1 MYSVIHVRNSEIKQL
16 RPLFIAML
24 WNIDLI
30 FEMWVYN
37 DKSQIK
43 FTFRSGPMI
52 FRRIMALGLWNLAKY
67 LVVTTF
73 FAMLGDIDLIFGMW
87 VYNDE
92 LQIKFTFR
100 SGPMI
105 FGRVMALGLR
115 NLAKYLVVTTLFH
128 YDLRYWLDF
137 WYEGV

>member
-1 MYSVIHVRNSEIKQL
+1 
-16 RPLFIAML
+16 
-24 WNIDLI
+24 
-30 FEMWVYN
+30 
-37 DKSQIK
+37 
-43 FTFRSGPMI
+43 MI
-52 FRRIMALGLWNLAKY
+52 FGQLTAIGLWNLAKY

-73 FAMLGDIDLIFGMW
+73 FLAMLGDIDLIFGIW

-105 FGRVMALGLR
+105 FGRIMALGLW
-115 NLAKYLVVTTLFH
+115 NLVIYLVVTTLFH

-137 WYEGV
+137 WYESA